1 MNIFI
6 ATGNLGQDMALKTS
20 ASGTTYL
27 NNSLA
32 VRSAR
37 KGQQGEYITDWF
49 NVTAFGKT
57 AEVMA
62 GTLSKGRKIMI
73 NGHIQ
78 VNNTTND
85 QGEKRTYYNVIVNT
99 FEYADSKPAHDYQQQ
114 AQHRPDPF
122 EQNSDKIEISDDDLP
137 F

>member
-1 MNIFI
+1 
-6 ATGNLGQDMALKTS
+6 MALKTS

-32 VRSAR
+32 VRSIR
-37 KGQQGEYITDWF
+37 KDQYGEYITDWF
-49 NVTAFGKT
+49 NITAFGKT

-62 GTLSKGRKIMI
+62 RTLSKGRKIII
-73 NGHIQ
+73 NGNIQ
-78 VNNTTND
+78 VNNATNE

-99 FEYADSKPAHDYQQQ
+99 FEYADGKPAPGQQQQ
-114 AQHRPDPF
+114 AEHQADPF
-122 EQNSDKIEISDDDLP
+122 VQNSDTIEISDDDLP